1 MSVSNGDTN
10 KKPDHFYEE
19 DERDTYFSS
28 GKIKIPE
35 TEKVSYYLKKYIY
48 I

>member
-1 MSVSNGDTN
+1 MAEQNGN
-10 KKPDHFYEE
+10 KNNNKQIDHFYEE

-35 TEKVSYYLKKYIY
+35 TEKVCFST
-48 I
+48 